1 MKRIPLLL
9 VALTG
14 VLLVASGSALAAA
27 RHATAS
33 PTNTSA
39 PTITGTAATGATLS
53 ATSGAWS
60 GTTPISYAYQWQ
72 RCNSSGSNCGT
83 ISSATNQNY
92 VASGNDAGRT
102 IRVQVTA
109 TNTDGSNQAL
119 SAATGAI
126 VNTGAIPA
134 NTKQPDP
141 SGKAED
147 GQKVTVDPGNWS
159 GQKPIA
165 FSYQWQSCNSASV
178 CTDIAGATSQSFT
191 VTSSQVGSKLRATV
205 TASNSAGKTAA
216 SSNLTVAVIAK
227 TTGSPV
233 NTTLP
238 LISGSALVGHT
249 VQSSTGVWTGV
260 TTTFGYQWSRCNTN
274 GTSCA
279 NISGATGQSYG
290 IGTVDAGNALR
301 VSVTATN
308 TAGTGSATSAAST
321 ITATF
326 VLRASFSATLRTGQ
340 EVTRPHGTRPG
351 AAGRFTAKLTG
362 RTLRW
367 TLTFTHLTG
376 RPTVTGLNKGLRGTN
391 GPAFKTLC
399 RNCYSPSHGTL
410 TLTASQRDALVRG
423 RTYVNVHTKKNS
435 LGEIR
440 GQINRV
446 A

>member
-9 VALTG
+9 VALISF
-14 VLLVASGSALAAA
+14 LMVASGSALASA
-27 RHATAS
+27 RHAAAS

-39 PTITGTAATGATLS
+39 PTITGTAATGSTLS
-53 ATSGAWS
+53 ATSGAWN
-60 GTTPISYAYQWQ
+60 GATPISYAYQWQ
-72 RCNSSGSNCGT
+72 RCNSSGSSCGA

-92 VASGNDAGRT
+92 VVSNSDAGRT

-119 SAATGAI
+119 SGATGTIA
-126 VNTGAIPA
+126 NTGAIPA

-147 GQKVTVDPGNWS
+147 DQKVTVDSGSWS

-165 FSYQWQSCNSASV
+165 FSYQWQACNAAVV

-191 VTSSQVGSKLRATV
+191 VTSSQVGSKLRAMV
-205 TASNSAGKTAA
+205 TATNSAGKATA
-216 SSNLTVAVIAK
+216 SSNLTVAVVAK
-227 TTGSPV
+227 TTAPV

-249 VQSSTGVWTGV
+249 VQSSTGAWSGV

-279 NISGATGQSYG
+279 NITGATGQSYG

-308 TAGTGSATSAAST
+308 STGSGSATSAAST

-326 VLRASFSATLRTGQ
+326 VLRASFSATLRPGQ
-340 EVTRPHGTRPG
+340 EIPRPHGTRVG
-351 AAGRFTAKLTG
+351 AAGHFTAKLTG
-362 RTLRW
+362 TTLRW

-376 RPTVTGLNKGLRGTN
+376 RPTVTGLNKGVRGTN
-391 GPAFKTLC
+391 GVAFKTLC

-423 RTYVNVHTKKNS
+423 RTYVNIHTMKNR

>member
-9 VALTG
+9 VALISFLM
-14 VLLVASGSALAAA
+14 VVSGSALAST
-27 RHATAS
+27 RHAAAS
-33 PTNTSA
+33 PTNTSG
-39 PTITGTAATGATLS
+39 PTITGTASTGSTLS
-53 ATSGAWS
+53 ATSGAWN
-60 GTTPISYAYQWQ
+60 GATPISYAYQWQ
-72 RCNSSGSNCGT
+72 RCNPSGSGCGA

-92 VASGNDAGRT
+92 VLSNSDAGRT
-102 IRVQVTA
+102 IRAQVTA
-109 TNTDGSNQAL
+109 TNADGSNQAL
-119 SAATGAI
+119 SAATGTIA
-126 VNTGAIPA
+126 NPGAIPA

-147 GQKVTVDPGNWS
+147 GQKVNVNPGNWS

-165 FSYQWQSCNSASV
+165 FSYQWQACNAAGV

-191 VTSSQVGSKLRATV
+191 VTSSQVGSKLRAMV
-205 TASNSAGKTAA
+205 TATNSAGKATAP
-216 SSNLTVAVIAK
+216 SNLTVAVVAR
-227 TTGSPV
+227 TSSPV
-233 NTTLP
+233 NTALP

-279 NISGATGQSYG
+279 SISGATGQSYG

-308 TAGTGSATSAAST
+308 STGSGSATSLAST

-326 VLRASFSATLRTGQ
+326 VLRASFSATLRPGQ
-340 EVTRPHGTRPG
+340 EVPRPHGTRVG
-351 AAGRFTAKLTG
+351 AAGHFTAKLTG

-376 RPTVTGLNKGLRGTN
+376 RPTVTGLNKGTRGMN
-391 GPAFKTLC
+391 GVAFKTLC

-423 RTYVNVHTKKNS
+423 RTYVNIHTLKNR